1 MTDKNMNKVAQIF
14 LKILAKIVIAK
25 YHPEIIGITGSI
37 GKTSAKEAVYKVL
50 SPHFNVRQSQKN
62 YNNELGVPLTIL
74 GAEAPGKSF
83 IAWLKLLGKFFA
95 LVFKTDNDYPPI
107 LILEMGVD
115 HVGDMKYL
123 MSIVRPHIGIVTSV
137 SHSHLEHFGS
147 VENIKKEKQI
157 LISNVT
163 KNGLA
168 ILNYD
173 NEWTRMMLK
182 ESRSKVL
189 SYGFEDGAD
198 VFGQEIS
205 FTSLKDGQGIAGV
218 NFKVSYNGSIVPFTI
233 PRAVGYPAV
242 YAILAAVTV
251 GVYYQINLIDIANS
265 LMEFSLPA
273 GRLCPIVGLNNSTII
288 DDTYNAAA
296 DSTLAAIDVLE
307 NIKTTSGRK
316 LMALGDMLELGGES
330 ETDHIKVGERIAEFD
345 PEILFLVGEKAR
357 LIGSGA
363 IDKDYDKNKIV
374 YFKDSYEAAEE
385 IPKQIKEGDII
396 LVKGSQGARMERVV
410 KSLMANPAEADNL
423 LVRQGHRLQN

>member
-1 MTDKNMNKVAQIF
+1 MNKVVQIV
-14 LKILAKIVIAK
+14 LKVLAKIVVTK

-74 GAEAPGKSF
+74 GVDAPGKSLIGWF
-83 IAWLKLLGKFFA
+83 KVFSKFFS

-107 LILEMGVD
+107 LILEMGID
-115 HVGDMKYL
+115 RVGDMKYL
-123 MSIVRPHIGIVTSV
+123 MSIARPHIGIVTSV
-137 SHSHLEHFGS
+137 SHSHLEHFVN

-157 LISNVT
+157 LITNVT

-173 NEWTRMMLK
+173 NEWTRQMLK

-198 VFGQEIS
+198 VLGQEVS
-205 FTSLKDGQGIAGV
+205 FSSLKDGGAITGV
-218 NFKVSYNGSIVPFTI
+218 NFKVNHNGSIVPFSI
-233 PRAVGYPAV
+233 PGAVGYPAV
-242 YAILAAVTV
+242 YAILAAVAV
-251 GVYYQINLIDIANS
+251 GVYYQINLIDVANS

-273 GRLCPIVGLNNSTII
+273 GRLRPITGINNSTII

-316 LMALGDMLELGGES
+316 LMALGDMLELGDES
-330 ETDHIKVGERIAEFD
+330 EADHIKVGERIAEFD
-345 PEILFLVGEKAR
+345 PEILFLVGEKAM
-357 LIGSGA
+357 LIGAGA

-374 YFKDSYEAAEE
+374 YLSDSQQAAKE
-385 IPKQIKEGDII
+385 IPGKILPGDII

-410 KSLMANPAEADNL
+410 KSLMANPDEAENL
-423 LVRQGHRLQN
+423 LVRQGKAWN